1 MVDVEIIKEWIS
13 KADDDFEFALINLQ
27 EGRRKELFRFSFPFP
42 SSAVALLRRVDS
54 LQSKHLQPDYVSSH
68 KIS

>member
-27 EGRRKELFRFSFPFP
+27 EGRRKELFRFSFPF
-42 SSAVALLRRVDS
+42 S